1 MKNYSTI
8 LSKSR
13 IEMIHF
19 LREEMPVPTA
29 VNPYYEQTK
38 QIVDTWASEF
48 NNKELNELV
57 LWDVAL
63 CTSTLHPQAKPK
75 VQKNIAWVYYIFS
88 AVDELLED
96 LSNNGRYEE
105 AREIVKKIYQWD
117 YPFWNLA
124 QSAIED
130 MRPGTRKR
138 FFDYYFDTIAAV
150 VTLREKLNE
159 GSITVEEFYKLRSD
173 DLHTF
178 SCLTLFEYEHDL
190 DITDE
195 ELDHQLVKDI
205 LYHTV
210 VLSWLHND
218 IVSFDRDIAH
228 NNRANLL
235 YVLTNGNYGD
245 QLPEAKADILQR
257 FFDERDLLLKLAQE
271 AADSKELSDNAK
283 TMCRLAPTWAAGYFE
298 WSKFSKR
305 YVV

>member
-1 MKNYSTI
+1 
-8 LSKSR
+8 
-13 IEMIHF
+13 
-19 LREEMPVPTA
+19 
-29 VNPYYEQTK
+29 
-38 QIVDTWASEF
+38 
-48 NNKELNELV
+48 
-57 LWDVAL
+57 
-63 CTSTLHPQAKPK
+63 
-75 VQKNIAWVYYIFS
+75 
-88 AVDELLED
+88 
-96 LSNNGRYEE
+96 
-105 AREIVKKIYQWD
+105 
-117 YPFWNLA
+117 
-124 QSAIED
+124 

-138 FFDYYFDTIAAV
+138 FFDYYFDAIAAV

-205 LYHTV
+205 FYHTV
-210 VLSWLHND
+210 VLSWIHND

-245 QLPEAKADILQR
+245 QLHEAKADILQR
-257 FFDERDLLLKLAQE
+257 FFDERDLLLKLTQE